1 MQKRGYST
9 LIWGGLLIVFG
20 FLLLADNLDW
30 LGDWDAPV
38 WSLILGAIGLTFL
51 ATFASD
57 RRQWWALVPGLVIL
71 GVAVA
76 VFLAEQ
82 DLVAGYIVATI
93 ILAGVGLP
101 FLLIFI
107 TDRQHWWALIPGM
120 TMLGVAAAIFL
131 EGIGVIGGEAVG
143 GLVVGGISL
152 GFLSIYLMDR
162 AQWWALIPG
171 GIMGT
176 VAFFLLLAAAGE
188 LVWPLALI
196 LLGLLLLRGSLGG
209 GRRRARRVPRS
220 SPPAPPVDAGAL
232 DRVVETTRPERK
244 RVPTLEEQIEAAI
257 AEETVEDAEVVE
269 EPEPEA
275 EEPEPPAGMPPALE
289 MPEPPEVPPPPEM
302 A

>member
-82 DLVAGYIVATI
+82 DLIAGHFVATI
-93 ILAGVGLP
+93 ILAGVSLP
-101 FLLIFI
+101 FLLIFMA
-107 TDRQHWWALIPGM
+107 DRQHWWALIPGM
-120 TMLGVAAAIFL
+120 TMLGIAVAVFL

-152 GFLSIYLMDR
+152 GFLSIYLIDR
-162 AQWWALIPG
+162 RQWWVLIPG
-171 GIMGT
+171 GILGT

-188 LVWPLALI
+188 LMWPLALI

-209 GRRRARRVPRS
+209 SRRRALPT
-220 SPPAPPVDAGAL
+220 PPVEPARA
-232 DRVVETTRPERK
+232 ERQ
-244 RVPTLEEQIEAAI
+244 RLPTLEEQIEAAT
-257 AEETVEDAEVVE
+257 AEGTVEDAEVVE

-275 EEPEPPAGMPPALE
+275 EEPEPPAEMPPAPE